1 MYIFENVLRILTDW
15 KLETIFLLS
24 VPLLIGD
31 TAAIFAAFRNIPNI
45 CDALHD
51 LVPFLLFKKFVEV
64 RILHGCFSRFLN
76 CTNGTKLLKV

>member
-24 VPLLIGD
+24 VPLSIGD
-31 TAAIFAAFRNIPNI
+31 TAAIFAASGNIPNI

-76 CTNGTKLLKV
+76 CTSGTRLLKV